1 VPDRGC
7 GDGDADS
14 RAVSEKCASLVQRVC
29 MGNGSDALLRSVVEG
44 IVRLY
49 TSTAPGTSLS
59 VAWCHR
65 GYTSIRRVW
74 CDAEA
79 LAEVDA
85 ELGKETNAS
94 ELLEAQVR
102 QPVTSSESPQALLLY
117 QCAS

>member
-1 VPDRGC
+1 VRTGQLREQSR
-7 GDGDADS
+7 DS
-14 RAVSEKCASLVQRVC
+14 SEIKTLTGMSAGGGAAQYT
-29 MGNGSDALLRSVVEG
+29 MGAHALLHR
-44 IVRLY
+44 
-49 TSTAPGTSLS
+49 TACS
-59 VAWCHR
+59 HR